1 MSVYVGFIVGLTALY
16 ILWFVFTNFIME
28 SFIEYCKGRN
38 TNQIEQNPEFKDLLN
53 DFYKCVNFNTIAQL
67 IYEFEAELEEIK
79 LL

>member
-38 TNQIEQNPEFKDLLN
+38 TNQIE
-53 DFYKCVNFNTIAQL
+53 
-67 IYEFEAELEEIK
+67 
-79 LL
+79 